1 VRQAAQR
8 ALDRYGQVR
17 FIAAHRL
24 DVDKRGGE
32 HGTVTGKIKV
42 HGGSIECSAVPVAQG
57 LPAREQMLM
66 FRVDS
71 EVGRLRQVIL
81 HRPGLELKRLTPD
94 NAADLLFDD
103 VLWVSRA
110 QQEHDAFADV
120 LRSRGAVVHYYSDL
134 LAQTLDITAARDYVL
149 DGVFDSRWH
158 GPLACGQLRAAV
170 DGLDSVTLAGY
181 LVGGITKREISELAP
196 EPKSIAFHSLDPD
209 GFVLVPLPNLLYQRD
224 TSCWIYTG
232 VSINAMRRQ
241 ARVRESLFAE
251 AIYRWHPMFA
261 SAAFDVWYHGAD
273 AAPATIEGGDV
284 LVIGNGAVLAGM
296 SERTTPQA
304 LEMLAHRLFAADA
317 ATSLVAIDMPKQRA
331 FMHLDTMLTMADHGV
346 FTKYAGMGML
356 RSYTIEPGASA
367 RELKV
372 TDHPPEDMHTALAAA
387 LGLSSIKV
395 LTAVQDV
402 RSAQRE
408 QWDDGC
414 NVLAVEPGVVV
425 AYERNVT
432 TNAYLEENGIEVI
445 TVAGGELGRGRGG
458 PRCMSC
464 PIERS
469 G

>member
-1 VRQAAQR
+1 
-8 ALDRYGQVR
+8 
-17 FIAAHRL
+17 
-24 DVDKRGGE
+24 
-32 HGTVTGKIKV
+32 
-42 HGGSIECSAVPVAQG
+42 
-57 LPAREQMLM
+57 M

-120 LRSRGAVVHYYSDL
+120 LRSRGVVVHYYSDL
-134 LAQTLDITAARDYVL
+134 LAQTLDVTAARDYIL

-158 GPLACGQLRAAV
+158 GLLAAEQLRAAV
-170 DGLDSVTLAGY
+170 AGLDSPALAGY

-224 TSCWIYTG
+224 TSCWIYSG

-241 ARVRESLFAE
+241 ARVRESMFAE

-261 SAAFDVWYHGAD
+261 GAGFDVWYHGAD

-296 SERTTPQA
+296 SERTTAQA
-304 LEMLAHRLFAADA
+304 LEMLAHRLFAAGA
-317 ATSLVAIDMPKQRA
+317 ATSLIAIDMPKQRA
-331 FMHLDTMLTMADHGV
+331 FMHLDTMLTMADYGV

-356 RSYTIEPGASA
+356 RSYTIEPGASV

-387 LGLSSIKV
+387 LGLPSITV

-414 NVLAVEPGVVV
+414 NVLAVAPGVVV

-432 TNAYLEENGIEVI
+432 TNAYLEENGIEVL

-464 PIERS
+464 PIERD

>member
-1 VRQAAQR
+1 
-8 ALDRYGQVR
+8 
-17 FIAAHRL
+17 
-24 DVDKRGGE
+24 
-32 HGTVTGKIKV
+32 
-42 HGGSIECSAVPVAQG
+42 
-57 LPAREQMLM
+57 M

-110 QQEHDAFADV
+110 QQEHDAFAEV

-224 TSCWIYTG
+224 TSCWIYSG

-261 SAAFDVWYHGAD
+261 AAGFDVWYHGAD

-356 RSYTIEPGASA
+356 RSYTIEPGASV

-387 LGLSSIKV
+387 LGLPSIKV

>member
-1 VRQAAQR
+1 
-8 ALDRYGQVR
+8 
-17 FIAAHRL
+17 
-24 DVDKRGGE
+24 
-32 HGTVTGKIKV
+32 
-42 HGGSIECSAVPVAQG
+42 
-57 LPAREQMLM
+57 M

-81 HRPGLELKRLTPD
+81 HRPDLELKRLTPD

-387 LGLSSIKV
+387 LGLPRIKV